1 MCKGLVLESAKT
13 AHNST
18 KLASYTEQLRS
29 IAYDGT
35 RSLVRLRHL
44 CFSGEKRKS
53 T

>member
-1 MCKGLVLESAKT
+1 VLESAKT

-18 KLASYTEQLRS
+18 KPAILNNYGQLRTT
-29 IAYDGT
+29 AHA